1 MISLAKGHNHP
12 DVHDRTSLSNS
23 RLAKRFDRATVLPLT
38 ATEQTLSEF
47 AERVLFSDSLEEK
60 LAPPGGDLADS
71 IDARASKLV
80 GAPAPGRPAGLI
92 WRDRS
97 GDARHN
103 KLPSAPSLVDDER
116 RGELLHFFANHELLA
131 TELMA
136 LVLLKFPDAPDGFR
150 RDVLA
155 TLREEQLHTKWYL
168 GRMAQCGVSL
178 GDLPV
183 SGYFWNSVAPMESP
197 LDYVTRLSLTFEQA
211 NLDYARHYAE
221 IMREAGDSRTAKIL
235 DRIYRDEI
243 GHVGAGLKWF
253 RRWKTEGRSDW
264 DEFRRQLIF
273 PLSPSRAKANGG
285 IFNSKGRLNAGLDE
299 EFVRSLAS
307 FERSNGRTPNVFWFH
322 PDAERKMAADLDGR
336 SYHARQSTELL
347 ARDLDCLMAFIARP
361 DDVVLVRKMPSLEL
375 RERLRDWGFALPEFE
390 TLAEDGELT
399 RESLTAERKLNQLRP
414 WSWCAKSVT
423 IATTLSDRANCT
435 PPPWNSD
442 LRELFSKAAW
452 CRWLGGPGMVV
463 DPGHDFT
470 AMLADFVASQQAE
483 NVVFKSPF
491 AASASGQK
499 RWQTGTEVLPEKLL
513 HWAGRV
519 IEDQGSIVIE
529 NWRERVFDFSVQ
541 FEIDEHE
548 IRQLGPVRLHN
559 RESGAFVACST
570 GPKFGSGLD
579 PQLTR
584 FLMTQALPVYAAN
597 GDLAQE
603 IFRRCRDAGY
613 VGPLG
618 VDAFVYRDA
627 GDEVALREVCEIN
640 PRFTMGRLTLELR
653 KRVSSGRWLRFA
665 IERANSEA
673 VPSSEV
679 ELDDQGRL
687 KSGSV
692 ILNEG
697 EQWQARLS
705 ILN

>member
-1 MISLAKGHNHP
+1 MAK
-12 DVHDRTSLSNS
+12 S
-23 RLAKRFDRATVLPLT
+23 FERATVSLLT
-38 ATEQTLSEF
+38 ANEDNLSKF
-47 AERVLFSDSLEEK
+47 AERVLFSNTLDEK
-60 LAPPGGDLADS
+60 LAPPSGELEDS
-71 IDARASKLV
+71 IDARQPKLV
-80 GAPAPGRPAGLI
+80 GAPSPGRPAGLM
-92 WRDRS
+92 WRDHS
-97 GDARHN
+97 GEPRNN

-136 LVLLKFPDAPDGFR
+136 LVLLKFPEAPDGFR

-243 GHVGAGLKWF
+243 GHVGSGLKWF

-273 PLSPSRAKANGG
+273 PLSPSRAKANGA
-285 IFNSKGRLNAGLDE
+285 IFNSEGRLDAGLDE
-299 EFVRSLAS
+299 DFVRSLAG

-322 PDAERKMAADLDGR
+322 PDAERQMATELNGR
-336 SYHARQSTELL
+336 GYQARQSSEIL

-361 DDVVLVRKMPSLEL
+361 DDVVLVRKMPSLAL
-375 RERLRDWGFALPEFE
+375 RERLRGWGFALPEFE
-390 TLAEDGELT
+390 ALEEGGVLAKG
-399 RESLTAERKLNQLRP
+399 SLTAERKLNHLRP
-414 WSWCAKSVT
+414 WAWCRESVKIST
-423 IATTLSDRANCT
+423 KLCGRVNCQ
-435 PPPWNSD
+435 PPEWNKQ
-442 LRELFSKAAW
+442 LRDLFSKASWAKS
-452 CRWLGGPGMVV
+452 LGGPGMVV
-463 DPGHDFT
+463 DQRND
-470 AMLADFVASQQAE
+470 LAGSIEQFVASEQPDS
-483 NVVFKSPF
+483 VVFKSPF

-499 RWQTGTEVLPEKLL
+499 RWLVESGELPENL
-513 HWAGRV
+513 HQWLGRV
-519 IEDQGSIVIE
+519 IDDQGAVVIE
-529 NWRERVFDFSVQ
+529 NWRERLFDFSVQ
-541 FEIDEHE
+541 FEVGENE

-559 RESGAFVACST
+559 RDSGAFVACST

-584 FLMTQALPVYAAN
+584 FLMTRALPVYEGN
-597 GDLAQE
+597 GELAQQ

-618 VDAFVYRDA
+618 IDAFVYRDA
-627 GDEVALREVCEIN
+627 EGEMALREVCEIN

-653 KRVSSGRWLRFA
+653 KRVASGRWMRFE
-665 IERANSEA
+665 IERASRE
-673 VPSSEV
+673 PEQGSEV

-687 KSGSV
+687 RTGSV

-697 EQWQARLS
+697 EQWQARLT